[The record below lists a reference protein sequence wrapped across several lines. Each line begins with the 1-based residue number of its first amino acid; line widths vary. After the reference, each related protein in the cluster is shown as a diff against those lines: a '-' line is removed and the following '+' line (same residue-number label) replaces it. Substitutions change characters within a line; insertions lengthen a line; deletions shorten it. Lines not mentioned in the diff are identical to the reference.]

1 MFKILIA
8 DDEPNIRFVVKELL
22 SEYASSVDEAED
34 GEIAIQKIRENE
46 YDLLI
51 CDVRM
56 PKKDGMQ
63 VLKEALKINP
73 QIIVLMVTAFGTQ
86 QMAIHAIKEGAYD
99 YFKKPFDNEELRI
112 VVKRAL
118 EKSKLVK
125 TINQLSVERDGI
137 YKFDQIIGS
146 DKQMQ
151 EVFQLIKKV
160 INNDVTVLICGESGT
175 GKELVAEAIHYH
187 SYRKDGPF
195 VKVNCVAIPETL
207 LESEMFGYEKGAF
220 TGAYQQKP
228 GKFELAQ
235 GGTLFLDEIGDMPLS
250 LQAKLLRILQER
262 EFERVGGSKT
272 IKADFR
278 LITATNKNLMAAVE
292 KKEFREDLFF
302 RINVLP
308 IYLPPLRNRISDIP
322 ILVEH
327 FIKLY
332 NAKLGK
338 NIIGLTKEVLEIFL
352 NYPWYGNI
360 RELENV
366 IQRAMILANSNQI
379 DIDSIPKNVRE
390 NMTLNLQQK
399 ESSDYIVNFDFSKP
413 LTYQLQEIMDKIEA
427 NMIREA
433 LKKMNYKRQETA
445 DLLGM
450 SRKSLHNK
458 MLKYN
463 LFE

>member
-1 MFKILIA
+1 MIA

-125 TINQLSVERDGI
+125 TINQLSVERDGVS
-137 YKFDQIIGS
+137 KFDQIIGS

-160 INNDVTVLICGESGT
+160 INNDVTVLISGESGT

>member
-125 TINQLSVERDGI
+125 TINQLSVERDGVS
-137 YKFDQIIGS
+137 KFDQIIGS

-160 INNDVTVLICGESGT
+160 INNDVTVLISGESGT